1 MNNEPSIH
9 ICILGGGFGG
19 LYTALYLQR
28 FRLFKSPKYKITL
41 IDRKD
46 HLVFTPLLYERVTK
60 ELQAWEIA
68 PRYRNL
74 TNHTTIDFCQGNIQA
89 VDLEKRQ
96 VKLQLETLS
105 ELGQNLRI
113 LNYDYLVLAVG
124 AEMRLEGVPGAAT
137 YAYPFRTVTD
147 AERLNERLT
156 RLEQSNLPQIRV
168 AVIGAGPSGVELACK
183 LSDRLQERGQVR
195 LIERGQQLL
204 KTFTPYSQ
212 KSAYRALTARRVQMD
227 FATSVE
233 AIEPDQITL
242 INQNGKTLMPVDL
255 VLWTVGTRSIEWVR
269 HLPCQQNPQ
278 GKILT
283 HPTLQVMGYPEV
295 LALGDMAEIQDY
307 PGQLPKTAQVAYQ
320 QADCAAKNLY
330 RAVRRKQLK
339 PFRYLHL
346 GEMLT
351 LGKGEAVL
359 SSFALKISGRLAGM
373 IRQFVYLQRLP
384 TLRHRLR
391 VLQHWVGQW
400 LVNLRRQLAQLFWK
414 RRRRKTVNR

>member
-1 MNNEPSIH
+1 MNHEPSIH

-19 LYTALYLQR
+19 LYTALSLQR

-46 HLVFTPLLYERVTK
+46 HLVFTPLLYERVTE
-60 ELQAWEIA
+60 ELQTWEIA
-68 PRYRNL
+68 PRYQKLIDN
-74 TNHTTIDFCQGNIQA
+74 TTIDFCQGTIQA
-89 VDLEKRQ
+89 LDLEKRQ

-105 ELGQNLRI
+105 ESGQNLRI
-113 LNYDYLVLAVG
+113 VNYDYLVLAVG

-147 AERLNERLT
+147 AERLNQRLKQ
-156 RLEQSNLPQIRV
+156 LEESNLSQIRV
-168 AVIGAGPSGVELACK
+168 AVIGGGPSGVELACK

-204 KTFTPYSQ
+204 KTFTPYSH
-212 KSAYRALTARRVQMD
+212 KSAYRALSARRVHIE
-227 FATSVE
+227 FETSVE
-233 AIEPDQITL
+233 VIEADQITL
-242 INQNGKTLMPVDL
+242 INPNGKTLMPVDL
-255 VLWTVGTRSIEWVR
+255 VLWTVGTRSIEWVS
-269 HLPCQQNPQ
+269 HLPCQQNAQ

-283 HPTLQVMGYPEV
+283 HPTLQVVGYPEV
-295 LALGDMAEIQDY
+295 LALGDMAEIPDY

-320 QADCAAKNLY
+320 QAGCAAKNLY
-330 RAVRRKQLK
+330 RAVRRKRLK

-351 LGKGEAVL
+351 LGKGEAVV
-359 SSFALKISGRLAGM
+359 SSFALKISGRLAGI

-391 VLQHWVGQW
+391 VLQHWVSQW

-414 RRRRKTVNR
+414 RRRRKTVR

>member
-1 MNNEPSIH
+1 MNHEPSIH

-46 HLVFTPLLYERVTK
+46 HLVFTPLLYERVTQ
-60 ELQAWEIA
+60 ELQAWEIS
-68 PRYRNL
+68 PRYRTLIN
-74 TNHTTIDFCQGNIQA
+74 TTIVDFCQGDIQA

-105 ELGQNLRI
+105 ELGQNLKI

-124 AEMRLEGVPGAAT
+124 AEMRLEGVTGAAT

-147 AERLNERLT
+147 AEHLNQRLNQ
-156 RLEQSNLPQIRV
+156 LEQSNLSQIRV

-183 LSDRLQERGQVR
+183 LSDRLQQRGQVR

-212 KSAYRALTARRVQMD
+212 KSAYRALTTRRVQME
-227 FATSVE
+227 FETSVE
-233 AIEPDQITL
+233 AIELDQITL
-242 INQNGKTLMPVDL
+242 INSIGKTHLPVDL
-255 VLWTVGTRSIEWVR
+255 VLWTVGTRSSEWVR
-269 HLPCQQNPQ
+269 HLPCQQNAQ
-278 GKILT
+278 GQILT
-283 HPTLQVMGYPEV
+283 QSTLQVVGYPEV
-295 LALGDMAEIQDY
+295 LALGDMAEIKEY
-307 PGQLPKTAQVAYQ
+307 SGQLPKTAQVAYQ

-330 RAVRRKQLK
+330 RAVRGKGLK

-351 LGKGEAVL
+351 LGKGEAVV

-391 VLQHWVGQW
+391 VLQHWVSQW
-400 LVNLRRQLAQLFWK
+400 LVNLRRKLAELFWK
-414 RRRRKTVNR
+414 RRRRRTVRH

>member
-1 MNNEPSIH
+1 MNHEPSIH

-46 HLVFTPLLYERVTK
+46 HLVFTPLLYERVTE

-74 TNHTTIDFCQGNIQA
+74 IKNTTIDFCQGTIQA
-89 VDLEKRQ
+89 LDLEKRQ

-105 ELGQNLRI
+105 ESGQNLRI
-113 LNYDYLVLAVG
+113 VNYDYLVLTVG
-124 AEMRLEGVPGAAT
+124 AEMRLEGVTGAAT

-147 AERLNERLT
+147 AERLNQRLKQ
-156 RLEQSNLPQIRV
+156 LEQSNLPQIRV

-183 LSDRLQERGQVR
+183 VSDRLQKRGQVR

-212 KSAYRALTARRVQMD
+212 KSAYRALSARRVQME
-227 FATSVE
+227 FETSVE
-233 AIEPDQITL
+233 AIEADQITL
-242 INQNGKTLMPVDL
+242 INPNGKTIMPVDL
-255 VLWTVGTRSIEWVR
+255 VLWTVGTRSIEWVS

-283 HPTLQVMGYPEV
+283 HPTLQVVDYPEV
-295 LALGDMAEIQDY
+295 LALGDMAEIPDY
-307 PGQLPKTAQVAYQ
+307 PQLPKTAQVAYQ

-330 RAVRRKQLK
+330 RAVRGKQLK

-351 LGKGEAVL
+351 LGKGEAVV
-359 SSFALKISGRLAGM
+359 SSFALKISGPLAGM

-391 VLQHWVGQW
+391 VLQHWVSQW
-400 LVNLRRQLAQLFWK
+400 LVNLRRKLAQLFWK
-414 RRRRKTVNR
+414 RRRRRTVHR

>member
-1 MNNEPSIH
+1 MNHVPVIH

-28 FRLFKSPKYKITL
+28 FRWFKSPQYQITL

-46 HLVFTPLLYERVTK
+46 HLVFTPLLYERVTD

-68 PRYRNL
+68 PRYRRLIKN
-74 TNHTTIDFCQGNIQA
+74 TSINFCQGNIQA
-89 VDLEKRQ
+89 VDLEQRQ
-96 VKLQLETLS
+96 VRLALETNS
-105 ELGQNLRI
+105 EFEPNISI

-124 AEMRLEGVPGAAT
+124 AEMHWDNIPGAAS

-147 AERLNERLT
+147 AERLNQQLNQ
-156 RLEQSNLPQIRV
+156 LEQSNLSQIRV

-212 KSAYRALTARRVQMD
+212 KAAYRALTRRRVTLD
-227 FATSVE
+227 FETRVAE
-233 AIEPDQITL
+233 IAENKITL
-242 INQNGKTLMPVDL
+242 INHQGKTDLPVDL
-255 VLWTVGTRSIEWVR
+255 VLWTVGTRSIPWVR
-269 HLPCQQNPQ
+269 HLPCQQNNQ
-278 GKILT
+278 GQILT
-283 HPTLQVMGYPEV
+283 HSTLQVLDYPEV
-295 LALGDMAEIQDY
+295 LALGDIAEIQDY
-307 PGQLPKTAQVAYQ
+307 RGQLPKTAQAAYQ

-330 RAVRRKQLK
+330 RLVQGKRLK

-351 LGKGEAVL
+351 LGKGEAVV

-384 TLRHRLR
+384 TLHHRLR
-391 VLQHWVGQW
+391 VLRHWLGQW
-400 LVNLRRQLAQLFWK
+400 LGSLRRQLARLFWK
-414 RRRRKTVNR
+414 RRRRKPVNR

>member
-1 MNNEPSIH
+1 MNHEPSIH

-46 HLVFTPLLYERVTK
+46 HLVFTPLLYERVTE

-68 PRYRNL
+68 PRYRTLIKN
-74 TNHTTIDFCQGNIQA
+74 TTVDFCQGTIQA
-89 VDLEKRQ
+89 LDLEKRQ

-105 ELGQNLRI
+105 ESGQNLRI
-113 LNYDYLVLAVG
+113 VNYDYLVLTVG

-147 AERLNERLT
+147 AERLNQRLKQ
-156 RLEQSNLPQIRV
+156 LEQSNLPQIRV

-183 LSDRLQERGQVR
+183 LSDRLQKRGQVR

-212 KSAYRALTARRVQMD
+212 KSAYRALSARRVQME
-227 FATSVE
+227 FETSVE
-233 AIEPDQITL
+233 VIEADQITL
-242 INQNGKTLMPVDL
+242 INPNGKTIMPVDL
-255 VLWTVGTRSIEWVR
+255 VLWTVGTRSIEWVS
-269 HLPCQQNPQ
+269 HLPCQQNAQ

-283 HPTLQVMGYPEV
+283 HPTLQVVDYPEV
-295 LALGDMAEIQDY
+295 LALGDMAEIPDY
-307 PGQLPKTAQVAYQ
+307 PQLPKTAQVAYQ

-330 RAVRRKQLK
+330 RAVRGKRLK

-351 LGKGEAVL
+351 LGKGEAVV
-359 SSFALKISGRLAGM
+359 SSFALKIRGPLAGI

-414 RRRRKTVNR
+414 RRRKTVR

>member
-1 MNNEPSIH
+1 MNHEPSNH

-46 HLVFTPLLYERVTK
+46 HLVFTPLLYERVTE

-74 TNHTTIDFCQGNIQA
+74 IKNTTIDFCQGNIQG

-96 VKLQLETLS
+96 VKLQLDTLS

-124 AEMRLEGVPGAAT
+124 VEMRLEGVPLT

-147 AERLNERLT
+147 AERLNQKLKQ
-156 RLEQSNLPQIRV
+156 LEQSNLPQIRV

-183 LSDRLQERGQVR
+183 LSDRLQQRGQVR

-212 KSAYRALTARRVQMD
+212 KSAYRALTARRVQME
-227 FATSVE
+227 FETSVE

-242 INQNGKTLMPVDL
+242 INPNGKTHLPVNL
-255 VLWTVGTRSIEWVR
+255 VLWTVGTRSSEWVR
-269 HLPCQQNPQ
+269 NLPCQQNPQ
-278 GKILT
+278 GQILT
-283 HPTLQVMGYPEV
+283 HPTLQVVDYPEV
-295 LALGDMAEIQDY
+295 LALGDMADIQDY
-307 PGQLPKTAQVAYQ
+307 RGNLPKTAQVAYQ

-330 RAVRRKQLK
+330 RAVQGKRLK

-351 LGKGEAVL
+351 LGKGEAVV
-359 SSFALKISGRLAGM
+359 SSFALKIRGRLAGM

-384 TLRHRLR
+384 TLRHRWR

-400 LVNLRRQLAQLFWK
+400 LVNLRRRLAQLFWK
-414 RRRRKTVNR
+414 RRRKTVR

>member
-28 FRLFKSPKYKITL
+28 FRLLKSPKYKITL

-46 HLVFTPLLYERVTK
+46 HLVFTPLLYERVTE

-68 PRYRNL
+68 PRYRTL
-74 TNHTTIDFCQGNIQA
+74 IKDTTVDFCQGNIQA

-105 ELGQNLRI
+105 ELGQNLKI

-147 AERLNERLT
+147 AERLNQQLNQ
-156 RLEQSNLPQIRV
+156 LEQSNLPQIRI

-204 KTFTPYSQ
+204 KSFTPYSQ

-227 FATSVE
+227 FVTSVE

-255 VLWTVGTRSIEWVR
+255 VLWTVGTRSIEWVS

-283 HPTLQVMGYPEV
+283 HPTLQVVDYPEV
-295 LALGDMAEIQDY
+295 FALGDMAEIQDSE
-307 PGQLPKTAQVAYQ
+307 GRLPKTAQVAYQ

-330 RAVRRKQLK
+330 RAIRGKRLK

-351 LGKGEAVL
+351 LGKGEAVV

-384 TLRHRLR
+384 TLRHRWR

-414 RRRRKTVNR
+414 RRRRRTVNR